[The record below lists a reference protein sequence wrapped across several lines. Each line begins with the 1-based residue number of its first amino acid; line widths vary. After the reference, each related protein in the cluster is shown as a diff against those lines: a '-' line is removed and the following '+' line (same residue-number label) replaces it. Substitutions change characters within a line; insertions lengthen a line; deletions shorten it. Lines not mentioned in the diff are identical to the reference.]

1 MDDIAK
7 CAIGDRSYLAVPR
20 SENDTAVRITPFVAA
35 AAAGSGLGTGSAR
48 QLIAL
53 LAAR

>member
-7 CAIGDRSYLAVPR
+7 WVIGDKGYLAVPR
-20 SENDTAVRITPFVAA
+20 SENDTAVRIAPFVAA
-35 AAAGSGLGTGSAR
+35 TAAGSGFGTGSAR